1 MNGTTFNRTAKLI
14 GLFAGAVGGL
24 AGGFIYAVWQLC
36 TKEDLKEAEDE
47 ITWRIESVE
56 KRIDNHNND
65 MSKRIDGVNG
75 NIIQFIGRA
84 KLSDGRA
91 NALPC
96 PPLAMPMYVCIHS
109 CL

>member
-1 MNGTTFNRTAKLI
+1 M
-14 GLFAGAVGGL
+14 
-24 AGGFIYAVWQLC
+24 GFIYAVRQLC
-36 TKEDLKEAEDE
+36 TKEDLKEAKDE
-47 ITWRIESVE
+47 ITQRIESVE

-96 PPLAMPMYVCIHS
+96 PPLATPMIASMHT
-109 CL
+109 